1 MKKIVVGGFLL
12 ATLAVGAY
20 VLSPT
25 AAAQRGDRVPVPFG
39 GDVLRLEGP
48 GSSIGVTVR
57 DQTGDAAGVLI
68 ESVREGSPATRAG
81 LQKGDVV
88 LEFDGERTRSA
99 RQFTRL
105 VRETAPGRAVRM
117 TVMREGAKR
126 TVDVTP
132 EPRDSIT
139 LQQFP
144 GVAGDA
150 WRALPRDFNFQ
161 FDPQDFFNEGFF
173 RSNRRLGVA
182 VVPLSDQLA
191 TYFGVKNGV
200 LVSEVESNTP
210 AATAGIQAGDVI
222 TAVNGQAVASSA
234 DLLRAVREAESG
246 STLEIRLTRNRKDLT
261 VKAALPQRQQRR
273 QPAAGTIPI

>member
-1 MKKIVVGGFLL
+1 
-12 ATLAVGAY
+12 
-20 VLSPT
+20 
-25 AAAQRGDRVPVPFG
+25 
-39 GDVLRLEGP
+39 
-48 GSSIGVTVR
+48 
-57 DQTGDAAGVLI
+57 
-68 ESVREGSPATRAG
+68 
-81 LQKGDVV
+81 
-88 LEFDGERTRSA
+88 
-99 RQFTRL
+99 
-105 VRETAPGRAVRM
+105 
-117 TVMREGAKR
+117 
-126 TVDVTP
+126 
-132 EPRDSIT
+132 
-139 LQQFP
+139 
-144 GVAGDA
+144 
-150 WRALPRDFNFQ
+150 
-161 FDPQDFFNEGFF
+161 
-173 RSNRRLGVA
+173 LGVA

>member
-1 MKKIVVGGFLL
+1 
-12 ATLAVGAY
+12 
-20 VLSPT
+20 
-25 AAAQRGDRVPVPFG
+25 
-39 GDVLRLEGP
+39 
-48 GSSIGVTVR
+48 
-57 DQTGDAAGVLI
+57 
-68 ESVREGSPATRAG
+68 
-81 LQKGDVV
+81 
-88 LEFDGERTRSA
+88 
-99 RQFTRL
+99 
-105 VRETAPGRAVRM
+105 
-117 TVMREGAKR
+117 
-126 TVDVTP
+126 
-132 EPRDSIT
+132 
-139 LQQFP
+139 
-144 GVAGDA
+144 
-150 WRALPRDFNFQ
+150 LPRDFNFQ

>member
-1 MKKIVVGGFLL
+1 MKKIVVGGLLL
-12 ATLAVGAY
+12 ATLALVPY
-20 VLSPT
+20 VVSPT

-88 LEFDGERTRSA
+88 VEFDGERTRSA

-105 VRETAPGRAVRM
+105 VRETAPGRAVKM
-117 TVMREGAKR
+117 TVVRDGSKR
-126 TVDVTP
+126 TIDVTP

-144 GVAGDA
+144 GVAGA
-150 WRALPRDFNFQ
+150 FR

-173 RSNRRLGVA
+173 GSPRRLGVS

-191 TYFGVKNGV
+191 TYFGVKDGV
-200 LVSEVESNTP
+200 LVSEVTSGTP

-222 TAVNGQAVASSA
+222 TAVNGQTISSPA
-234 DLLRAVREAESG
+234 DLVREVREAASG
-246 STLEIRLTRNRKDLT
+246 STLEIRLTRDRKDMT

>member
-1 MKKIVVGGFLL
+1 MKKIVVGGLLL

-25 AAAQRGDRVPVPFG
+25 AAAQRGDRVQIPFG
-39 GDVLRLEGP
+39 GDVLALEGP

-57 DQTGDAAGVLI
+57 DQTGDAVGVLI
-68 ESVREGSPATRAG
+68 ESVRDGSPATRAG
-81 LQKGDVV
+81 LEKGDVV
-88 LEFDGERTRSA
+88 VEFDGERTRSA

-117 TVMREGAKR
+117 TVLRDGSKR

-132 EPRDSIT
+132 EPRDAIT

-144 GVAGDA
+144 GVTSDA
-150 WRALPRDFNFQ
+150 WRSLPRDFR

-173 RSNRRLGVA
+173 GSPRRLGVA
-182 VVPLSDQLA
+182 IVPLSDQLA
-191 TYFGVKNGV
+191 TYFGVKDGV

-222 TAVNGQAVASSA
+222 TAVNGQTVSSSV
-234 DLLRAVREAESG
+234 DLVREVRRAESG
-246 STLEIRLTRNRKDLT
+246 STLEIRLVRNRKDMT